1 MMRNLAVGVVTIL
14 LVVAQLPS
22 GLTLPS
28 TVPAFLWSSHQD
40 GRMKEAVNY
49 QTLSS
54 KELANS
60 VMSEGGWSSLLCS
73 GNEAQQ
79 PLDLALLFVGR
90 EWCNCSIS
98 YTPREANKC
107 ADGLANL
114 GATHQDNLVVLD
126 DAPSAILQ
134 SSDIFGAK
142 HADSELVDFLKVS
155 FTRANFSLAFPYIA
169 ASENEVVME
178 SMLISEFTETCG
190 HNFGASKVAFL
201 ESCSLEGGNYE
212 KLADLHTVNDYL
224 VSRME
229 NRPKGQADLVV
240 ACQGSSHSERQIF
253 SELIN
258 SVEQS
263 GARYTVLYVSDPV
276 RSIQYPSFRELER
289 FLAESSPGNEAVD
302 SRVCDG
308 VCEIKSSL
316 LEGLLVGIVLLI
328 ILISGLCCMMGI
340 DTPTRFETPQDS

>member
-1 MMRNLAVGVVTIL
+1 MINLAVGVVTIL
-14 LVVAQLPS
+14 LVVAQLPA
-22 GLTLPS
+22 GLTLAS
-28 TVPAFLWSSHQD
+28 TVPAFLWSPHQD
-40 GRMKEAVNY
+40 GLLNSMMKEAVNY

-90 EWCNCSIS
+90 E
-98 YTPREANKC
+98 
-107 ADGLANL
+107 
-114 GATHQDNLVVLD
+114 
-126 DAPSAILQ
+126 LQ

-155 FTRANFSLAFPYIA
+155 FTMANFSLAFPYIA
-169 ASENEVVME
+169 ASENEEVME

-289 FLAESSPGNEAVD
+289 FLAESSPGNESVD
-302 SRVCDG
+302 SRVCDE
-308 VCEIKSSL
+308 VCQIKSSL

>member
-1 MMRNLAVGVVTIL
+1 MNYGRHHIDMFVPYFLL
-14 LVVAQLPS
+14 LVP
-22 GLTLPS
+22 G
-28 TVPAFLWSSHQD
+28 TVVQ
-40 GRMKEAVNY
+40 
-49 QTLSS
+49 
-54 KELANS
+54 
-60 VMSEGGWSSLLCS
+60 
-73 GNEAQQ
+73 
-79 PLDLALLFVGR
+79 
-90 EWCNCSIS
+90 
-98 YTPREANKC
+98 
-107 ADGLANL
+107 
-114 GATHQDNLVVLD
+114 
-126 DAPSAILQ
+126 ILQ
-134 SSDIFGAK
+134 
-142 HADSELVDFLKVS
+142 
-155 FTRANFSLAFPYIA
+155 
-169 ASENEVVME
+169 
-178 SMLISEFTETCG
+178 
-190 HNFGASKVAFL
+190 
-201 ESCSLEGGNYE
+201 
-212 KLADLHTVNDYL
+212 DYL

-340 DTPTRFETPQDS
+340 DTPTRDKARGYEGNGS